1 MAQQDAVIRLLLVE
15 DQVED
20 AEHLI
25 SMLRNGGMAIRPQR
39 PESTEDLDNL
49 LSTQSIDMV
58 LARSDAKYIPFEDVA
73 KRVEATGKDIPVLAT
88 ASTLDENTVL
98 NTIAAGAR
106 EVALRTRPEHVQF
119 VVRNEFHALL
129 SRRGLRHLEAALRE
143 TERRCDALISS
154 SRDPIAYVHQ
164 GMHIRANQAYLEM
177 FGFEDFEEIE
187 GLSVLDLISPD
198 DAETFKQLLRRIDKG
213 ESPPRQLSIRA
224 QRSDGSPFDAAMEF
238 TSATYEGEPCLQ
250 IVFRQQ
256 TVDAE
261 MVKELDTLRQR
272 DPVTDLLNRQYF
284 MTEVEAAVATA
295 ADGKGNQALLL
306 VEPDNYENRL
316 GEIGLAQADNLL
328 KVLASRLTS
337 ILEDQGDIAI
347 ARFSDHSFALLCRGH
362 DHKQTQA
369 LAERIRTSFDGQLLE
384 LSDRSLALT
393 VSVGGVQIGEKIAS
407 VPQIMAKASQCLQS
421 AEGVGGNRVEIFD
434 PAGRDRAEED
444 RIQAW
449 VNRIQEALRED
460 QFVLNFQPMISLT
473 GDPSENYE
481 VLLRMKAP
489 SGEIVA
495 PDQFMP
501 IAEEHGLLGELD
513 RWVIGRTIMLLA
525 ERRKAGKETT
535 LYVKVAPSSLVD
547 GDLHNYIGSQL
558 KAHSVPGA
566 LLVLQLP
573 ESKIYAHL
581 RPLQAFQKI
590 VASFGCRLCLEQ
602 FGTSLNSFQMLT
614 HFEPAILKI
623 DRSFIT
629 DLAKNVENQKK
640 VREFVTEARRLEKQ
654 TIAEFVSDASSMT
667 VLFSIGV
674 DLVQGN
680 FLAPPG
686 PAMNYEFG

>member
-39 PESTEDLDNL
+39 PESEADLDTL
-49 LSTQSIDMV
+49 LSSQSIDMV
-58 LARSDAKYIPFEDVA
+58 LASTEAKYISFEHLA

-88 ASTLDENTVL
+88 ASSLDEKTVL
-98 NTIAAGAR
+98 GGIAAGAR

-119 VVRNEFHALL
+119 VVRNEFQALL
-129 SRRGLRHLEAALRE
+129 ARRGLRHLEAALRE

-154 SRDPIAYVHQ
+154 SRDPIAYVHE
-164 GMHIRANQAYLEM
+164 GMHIRANPAYLEM

-198 DAETFKQLLRRIDKG
+198 DADNFKQLLKKIDKG
-213 ESPPRQLSIRA
+213 ETPPKQLSIRA
-224 QRSDGSPFDAAMEF
+224 QRADGSAFDAAMEF

-272 DPVTDLLNRQYF
+272 DPVTELFNRQYF

-295 ADGKGNQALLL
+295 ADGKGAQALLL
-306 VEPDNYENRL
+306 IEPDNYENRL

-328 KVLASRLTS
+328 KVVTARLNS
-337 ILEDQGDIAI
+337 VLEGDFAA
-347 ARFSDHSFALLCRGH
+347 ARFSDHSFAVLLRKH
-362 DHKQTQA
+362 DHKQTQSQ
-369 LAERIRTSFDGQLLE
+369 AERIRTAFDGQILE
-384 LSDRSLALT
+384 LSDRSLSLT
-393 VSVGGVQIGEKIAS
+393 VSIGGVQIGEKIAS
-407 VPQIMAKASQCLQS
+407 LPQIMAKASQCLQS
-421 AEGVGGNRVEIFD
+421 AEGVGGNRIEIFD

-444 RIQAW
+444 RIDAW
-449 VNRIQEALRED
+449 VQRIKEALKED

-473 GDPSENYE
+473 GDPTENYE

-489 SGEIVA
+489 SGEIVS

-501 IAEEHGLLGELD
+501 IAEEHGLLVELD
-513 RWVIGRTIMLLA
+513 RWVIGRTISLLA

-535 LYVKVAPSSLVD
+535 LFVKVAPSSLVE
-547 GDLHNYIGSQL
+547 GDLHNFIGSQL
-558 KAHSVPGA
+558 KAHSVSGEH
-566 LLVLQLP
+566 LVLQLP

-629 DLAKNVENQKK
+629 DLSKNAENQKK
-640 VREFVTEARRLEKQ
+640 VREFVAEARKLNKQ
-654 TIAEFVSDASSMT
+654 TIAEFVSDAGSMT

>member
-15 DQVED
+15 DEVED

-39 PESTEDLDNL
+39 PESAEDLDNVL
-49 LSTQSIDMV
+49 ATQSIDMV
-58 LARSDAKYIPFEDVA
+58 LARNDAKYISFAHVA
-73 KRVEATGKDIPVLAT
+73 KQVEATGKDIPVLAT
-88 ASTLDENTVL
+88 ASSLDEKTVL
-98 NTIAAGAR
+98 GGIAAGAR
-106 EVALRTRPEHVQF
+106 EIALRSRPEHVQF
-119 VVRNEFHALL
+119 VVRNEFQALL
-129 SRRGLRHLEAALRE
+129 ARRGLRHLEAALRE

-154 SRDPIAYVHQ
+154 SRDPIAYVHE
-164 GMHIRANQAYLEM
+164 GMHIRANPAYLEM

-187 GLSVLDLISPD
+187 GLSVLDLITPD
-198 DAETFKQLLRRIDKG
+198 DADTFKQQLKRIDKG
-213 ESPPRQLSIRA
+213 ETPPRQLAIRA
-224 QRSDGSPFDAAMEF
+224 QRADGSAFDATMEF
-238 TSATYEGEPCLQ
+238 TGATYEGEPCLQ

-272 DPVTDLLNRQYF
+272 DPVTGVFNRQHF

-295 ADGKGNQALLL
+295 ADGRGNQSLLM

-316 GEIGLAQADNLL
+316 SEIGLAQADNLL
-328 KVLASRLTS
+328 KVIAARLTS
-337 ILEDQGDIAI
+337 VLDEQVAA
-347 ARFSDHSFALLCRGH
+347 ARFSDHSFALLCCAH

-369 LAERIRTSFDGQLLE
+369 LAERIRTAFDGHILE
-384 LSDRSLALT
+384 LSDRSLSLT
-393 VSVGGVQIGEKIAS
+393 VSIGGVQIGEKIAS

-421 AEGVGGNRVEIFD
+421 AEGVGGNRIEIFD

-444 RIQAW
+444 RIEAW
-449 VNRIQEALRED
+449 VNRIRDALRED
-460 QFVLNFQPMISLT
+460 QFTLNFQPLISLT
-473 GDPSENYE
+473 GDPMENYE

-489 SGEIVA
+489 TGEIVS

-501 IAEEHGLLGELD
+501 IAEEHGLLAELD
-513 RWVIGRTIMLLA
+513 RWVIGRTISLLA
-525 ERRKAGKETT
+525 ERRKAGKDTT
-535 LYVKVAPSSLVD
+535 LFVKVAPSSLVE

-566 LLVLQLP
+566 LLILQLP

-590 VASFGCRLCLEQ
+590 AASFGCRLCLEQ

-614 HFEPAILKI
+614 HFDAAILKI
-623 DRSFIT
+623 DRSFIM

-640 VREFVTEARRLEKQ
+640 VREFVAEARKLNKQ
-654 TIAEFVSDASSMT
+654 TIAEFVSDAASMT

-686 PAMNYEFG
+686 AAMNYEFG

>member
-39 PESTEDLDNL
+39 PESSDDLDRL
-49 LSTQSIDMV
+49 LASQSIDMV
-58 LARSDAKYIPFEDVA
+58 LARSDATYIPFAQVA

-88 ASTLDENTVL
+88 SSTLDEVTVL
-98 NTIAAGAR
+98 AGIAAGAR
-106 EVALRTRPEHVQF
+106 DVALRSRPEHVQF
-119 VVRNEFHALL
+119 VVRNEFEALL

-154 SRDPIAYVHQ
+154 SRDPIAYVHE
-164 GMHIRANQAYLEM
+164 GMHIRANEAYLEM
-177 FGFEDFEEIE
+177 FGFELFEEIE

-198 DAETFKQLLRRIDKG
+198 DAGTFKLLLKRIDKG
-213 ESPPRQLSIRA
+213 ESPPRELAIRA
-224 QRSDGSPFDAAMEF
+224 QRADGSAFDAAMEF
-238 TSATYEGEPCLQ
+238 TTATYEGEPCLQ
-250 IVFRQQ
+250 IVFRQKS
-256 TVDAE
+256 VNAE
-261 MVKELDTLRQR
+261 MAKELDTLRQR
-272 DPVTDLLNRQYF
+272 DPVTELFNRQYF
-284 MTEVEAAVATA
+284 MTELEAAVATA
-295 ADGKGNQALLL
+295 ADGKGAQSLLL
-306 VEPDNYENRL
+306 IEPDNYENRL
-316 GEIGLAQADNLL
+316 GEIGLANADNLL
-328 KVLASRLTS
+328 KLISAKLSSVL
-337 ILEDQGDIAI
+337 EGDIAA
-347 ARFSDHSFALLCRGH
+347 ARFSDHAFAVLCRSH
-362 DHKQTQA
+362 DHKKTLEQ
-369 LAERIRTSFDGQLLE
+369 AERIRTAFDGQILE
-384 LSDRSLALT
+384 LGEQSLALT
-393 VSVGGVQIGEKIAS
+393 VSIGGVQIGERIAS
-407 VPQIMAKASQCLQS
+407 VPQILAKANQCLQS
-421 AEGVGGNRVEIFD
+421 AEGVGGNRIEIFD
-434 PAGRDRAEED
+434 PAARDRAEDD

-449 VNRIQEALRED
+449 VQRIREALRED

-473 GDPSENYE
+473 GDPNENYE

-495 PDQFMP
+495 PDQFMA
-501 IAEEHGLLGELD
+501 IAEEHGLLAELD
-513 RWVIGRTIMLLA
+513 RWVIGRTISLLA

-535 LYVKVAPSSLVD
+535 LFVKVSPASLVE
-547 GDLHNYIGSQL
+547 GDLHSYIGSQL
-558 KAHSVPGA
+558 KAHSVSGTN
-566 LLVLQLP
+566 LVLQLP

-590 VASFGCRLCLEQ
+590 VATYGCRLCLEQ

-623 DRSFIT
+623 DRSFII
-629 DLAKNVENQKK
+629 DLAKNPENQKK
-640 VREFVTEARRLEKQ
+640 VREFVAQARQLEKQ

-686 PAMNYEFG
+686 TAMNYEFG